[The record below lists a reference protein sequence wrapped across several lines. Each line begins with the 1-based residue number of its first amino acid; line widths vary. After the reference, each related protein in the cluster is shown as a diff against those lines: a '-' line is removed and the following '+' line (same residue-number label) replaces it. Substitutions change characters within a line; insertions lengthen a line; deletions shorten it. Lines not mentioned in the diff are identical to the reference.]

1 MCLRL
6 PQGVTTDPA
15 AQGARAR
22 RLRWAKPTMMAAGS
36 LCAALLPGQAM
47 AQSSS
52 VINSA
57 IVTPSAFNTLV
68 PPAIAPDYF
77 RDHNIGVLE
86 QPHPDYEAPG
96 AAIGSFVLHPQAT
109 FGTLAD
115 NNVYATEVG
124 KKSDVAAV
132 LQMGASLNSS
142 WSRHGLGFRID
153 TDQRRYATQSRRNQN
168 AWDFQPSG
176 RVDLG
181 SHVVM
186 SVDGRVGR
194 YYESPYGNDLSP
206 DAQVL
211 SNYFRSSILSKAI
224 YTGGRLRATGAYDH
238 STYDFAVLRFPN
250 GTVSDQSFR
259 DRVIDRFSGQVE
271 YALSPS
277 VAVYVGG
284 ATDRTNF
291 KTAPNNGVLQ
301 SSTGTNVLAGISFDI
316 SGVIRGLVGA
326 GYSGRQYSQF
336 KQYNADG
343 LSFQA
348 RLDFFPRESTTV
360 SIGGQRLIVDTSLGS
375 LPLADTRFSFEVDQ
389 SLRENLVLIVNAAI
403 ARQSYFSLAG
413 ARNSRQIQSNL
424 RYQASRWLGFQAEV
438 SYRYSEPTSSDLGSK
453 YQGLLF
459 GLSVTAR
466 R

>member
-6 PQGVTTDPA
+6 PQGVTTGPT

-52 VINSA
+52 VINST
-57 IVTPSAFNTLV
+57 IVTPNALNTLV

-86 QPHPDYEAPG
+86 QFYPDYEAPG
-96 AAIGSFVLHPQAT
+96 AMIGSFVFHPQAT
-109 FGTLAD
+109 LGTLAD
-115 NNVYATEVG
+115 NNVYASEVT
-124 KKSDVAAV
+124 KKNDVAAV
-132 LQMGASLNSS
+132 LQLGASLKSD
-142 WSRHGLGFRID
+142 WSRHGLGLRID
-153 TDQRRYATQSRRNQN
+153 TDQRRYATQYRRNQN
-168 AWDFQPSG
+168 AWDLQPNG
-176 RVDLG
+176 KLELG
-181 SHVVM
+181 GHVVL
-186 SVDGRVGR
+186 SADGRVGR
-194 YYESPYGNDLSP
+194 YYESPYSNDLSP

-211 SNYFRSSILSKAI
+211 SNYFRSSILTKVV

-238 STYDFAVLRFPN
+238 SAYDFATLRFPD
-250 GTVSDQSFR
+250 GTISDQSYR
-259 DRVIDRFSGQVE
+259 NRIIDRFSGQVE

-277 VAVYVGG
+277 VAIYVGG

-291 KTAPNNGVLQ
+291 KTAPKNGVLQ

-389 SLRENLVLIVNAAI
+389 LLRENLVLIVNAAI